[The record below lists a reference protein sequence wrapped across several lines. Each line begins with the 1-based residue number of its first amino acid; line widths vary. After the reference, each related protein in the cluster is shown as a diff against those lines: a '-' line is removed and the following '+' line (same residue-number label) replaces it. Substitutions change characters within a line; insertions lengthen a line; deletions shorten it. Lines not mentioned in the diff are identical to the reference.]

1 MLLLKAFM
9 VPTAEELPPL
19 QPWTVADA
27 DVVWTSDKQGGLSAV
42 AFGRQLSCAY
52 VGREAAGEKKS
63 LFSSAFGR
71 IQSFFAGGA
80 NRPRAPPSAADPSA
94 LAQSPICCEDDVL
107 HLKELP
113 SFGGRVSSVEAEHL
127 LQVLTVPYLRLPLL
141 LSFFAPQHRVAALA
155 ETRVQEML
163 DATLF
168 EPGEWLP
175 PAGSPAVTE
184 VPAPSRAPFAT
195 AAGLLVNEMQH
206 APEGLAASLLEI
218 GTNALELDPGKFKP
232 DGGPAAILYAVR
244 LLTRVQSVARAMT
257 GADDAAGA
265 AGAIARARGMAPR
278 ASARRTLRQLSRA
291 IKELLWGRYFP
302 VLERWAERCMVGE
315 RDTASAAIL
324 QAHLAM
330 LASTLPPSELDF
342 RAVSTLLVAQVYL
355 ANFYAWD
362 VDVDARR
369 QAGRGRV
376 AADDGLLVPQTEVL
390 SLFQRQRGRL
400 LPWLCTPLYPLV
412 PPCTPRTTRPAA
424 RVARR
429 TPAAGRRVH
438 GGHRAGR
445 LVHGPPPSRA

>member
-1 MLLLKAFM
+1 M
-9 VPTAEELPPL
+9 
-19 QPWTVADA
+19 
-27 DVVWTSDKQGGLSAV
+27 
-42 AFGRQLSCAY
+42 
-52 VGREAAGEKKS
+52 
-63 LFSSAFGR
+63 
-71 IQSFFAGGA
+71 
-80 NRPRAPPSAADPSA
+80 
-94 LAQSPICCEDDVL
+94 
-107 HLKELP
+107 
-113 SFGGRVSSVEAEHL
+113 
-127 LQVLTVPYLRLPLL
+127 
-141 LSFFAPQHRVAALA
+141 
-155 ETRVQEML
+155 
-163 DATLF
+163 
-168 EPGEWLP
+168 
-175 PAGSPAVTE
+175 
-184 VPAPSRAPFAT
+184 PAPSRAPFAT